1 MSKKTAVVLSCV
13 IFVLLI
19 VLMICEVV
27 NPAGG
32 PALLRKI
39 F

>member
-13 IFVLLI
+13 IFMLLI
-19 VLMICEVV
+19 VLMICEVM

-32 PALLRKI
+32 PTFLRKI